1 MKKVL
6 LLLANGFEIYEASI
20 IMDVI
25 EWNIASGDNTIE
37 LITCGLRKEIKSNAK
52 VKFSIDLT
60 IDEVNVDE
68 YAALVVPAGFESHG
82 FFDDAYNEKFLELIK
97 EFNRKNKI
105 IASICVG
112 ALPLGKS
119 GVLKNKRGTTFYG
132 KNRQNQLKEFGVDVI
147 NESIVIEGNIITSL
161 NPATGIDV
169 AFKLLELLTTKE
181 KSDNIKKIM
190 GFKK

>member
-20 IMDVI
+20 IIDVI
-25 EWNIASGDNTIE
+25 GWNAALGDNSIE
-37 LITCGLRKEIKSNAK
+37 IFTCGLEKEVKSNAK
-52 VKFSIDLT
+52 VKLSIDLI
-60 IDEVNVDE
+60 IDEVNVEE
-68 YAALVVPAGFESHG
+68 YDALVIPAGFESHG
-82 FFDDAYNEKFLELIK
+82 FFEDAFNENFLELIR

-119 GVLKNKRGTTFYG
+119 GVLKNKKGTTFYG

-147 NESIVIEGNIITSL
+147 NEPMVIEGNIITSL

-169 AFKLLELLTTKE
+169 AFRLLELLTTKE
-181 KSDNIKKIM
+181 KSDNIKKLM
-190 GFKK
+190 GFIK